1 MSLLEES
8 ARPAMA
14 IMARSCRSHARA
26 VSKRPDN
33 SAEEGTAMLET
44 RWGKAVVIAVLT
56 IIWGAATR
64 GSIAQQPAGDVAELK
79 AEIEALKGMLPSQS
93 HSMVDVE
100 FQYANLWFA
109 GKNQNWPLATF
120 YLNET
125 RSHLN
130 WTVRL
135 RPVRKLSNGGDLD
148 LRPILKG
155 IEDGGLA
162 SIKAALDKHDEA
174 AFETAYK
181 GMLGQCIACHE
192 AAEKPFLRPDVPKAP
207 PSPLIDMRP
216 HN

>member
-1 MSLLEES
+1 M
-8 ARPAMA
+8 
-14 IMARSCRSHARA
+14 
-26 VSKRPDN
+26 PD
-33 SAEEGTAMLET
+33 T
-44 RWGKAVVIAVLT
+44 RWGKAIAIVALA
-56 IIWGAATR
+56 IGASAATR
-64 GSIAQQPAGDVAELK
+64 GSVAQQAAPGGDVAELK

-100 FQYANLWFA
+100 FNYANLWFA

-155 IEDGGLA
+155 VEDGGIA
-162 SIKAALDKHDEA
+162 NIKAAIDKHDGG
-174 AFETAYK
+174 AFEAAYK
-181 GMLGQCIACHE
+181 GMLGQCLACHV
-192 AAEKPFLRPDVPKAP
+192 AAEKPFLRPEVPKAP
-207 PSPLIDMRP
+207 PSALIDMRP
-216 HN
+216 QN